1 MPAVLAVF
9 EPGSGVTNGAV
20 DVLSGAVT
28 RMVLDWTT
36 TEATGVKLVLLEVG
50 DGGDGEDDDDMAV
63 VLELES
69 GL

>member
-9 EPGSGVTNGAV
+9 EPGSGVPDGAV
-20 DVLSGAVT
+20 DVFSGAVT

-36 TEATGVKLVLLEVG
+36 TEAIEIKLVLLEVG
-50 DGGDGEDDDDMAV
+50 DGEDDDEMAV
-63 VLELES
+63 VLELVS